1 MQNKSVYLA
10 LDDSITAL
18 SINRTLKLG
27 GIGNVKI
34 FSKSETL
41 FNAVMYASPPD
52 LIIAD
57 TSITD
62 RINLYKSIK
71 QIWGEF
77 DVPVLFIATDNTE
90 LDAQNYD
97 KSKYILIKKPFTG
110 DILLQGIS
118 KSLNLQQRKLQS

>member
-1 MQNKSVYLA
+1 MQTKSVYLA

-18 SINRTLKLG
+18 SINRTLQLK
-27 GIGNVKI
+27 GIGNIKI

-62 RINLYKSIK
+62 RISLYKSIEK
-71 QIWGEF
+71 IWGKLN
-77 DVPVLFIATDNTE
+77 VPVLFIASDNSE
-90 LDAQNYD
+90 LDARNYD
-97 KSKYILIKKPFTG
+97 RSKYILIKKPFTG

-118 KSLNLQQRKLQS
+118 KSLNLQKRTLES

>member
-18 SINRTLKLG
+18 NINRTLKLG

-41 FNAVMYASPPD
+41 FDAVMYTSPPD

-57 TSITD
+57 TSIND

-71 QIWGEF
+71 KIWGEF
-77 DVPVLFIATDNTE
+77 NVPVLFIVSDDSE
-90 LDAQNYD
+90 LDAQDYD
-97 KSKYILIKKPFTG
+97 KSRYILIKKPFTG

-118 KSLNLQQRKLQS
+118 KSLNLQQRSLQS

>member
-1 MQNKSVYLA
+1 MQTKSIYVA

-18 SINRTLKLG
+18 SINRTLQLR
-27 GIGNVKI
+27 GIGSVKI

-62 RINLYKSIK
+62 RINLYKSIEE
-71 QIWGEF
+71 IWGKLN
-77 DVPVLFIATDNTE
+77 VPVLFIASDNSE

-97 KSKYILIKKPFTG
+97 KSKYISIKKPFTG
-110 DILLQGIS
+110 DTLLQGIS
-118 KSLNLQQRKLQS
+118 KFLNLQQRSLES